1 MVVKRGVFLI
11 KEDKTIEYIFWGQQ
25 DNQKVLD
32 ILDKNN

>member
-11 KEDKTIEYIFWGQQ
+11 NEDKKIDYKFWGQQ

-32 ILDKNN
+32 VLDKNN